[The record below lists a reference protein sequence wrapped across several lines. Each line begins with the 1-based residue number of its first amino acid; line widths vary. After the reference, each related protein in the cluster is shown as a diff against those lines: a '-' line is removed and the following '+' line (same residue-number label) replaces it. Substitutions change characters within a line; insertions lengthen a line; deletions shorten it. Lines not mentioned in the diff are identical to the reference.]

1 MEFAGVQKSLIVI
14 RQACWHELLEQH
26 EMPSVMSPRCMKQ
39 QCKRDI
45 FPARIPLSMMMMKT
59 AIISIKLCQIWGGL
73 RKNGRSFTTQTNPV
87 WPRKLFNACKA
98 TLNDLTQKMMI
109 MCHLYIR
116 SLANS
121 PSPLFNG
128 FIWQPKHFPYPFFR
142 SLTGRKMSGK
152 IGLQTVEFL
161 VIFKHCEPI

>member
-73 RKNGRSFTTQTNPV
+73 RKNGRSFTTEQTNPV

-128 FIWQPKHFPYPFFR
+128 SLFDNRIIFPTRFSEVWR
-142 SLTGRKMSGK
+142 
-152 IGLQTVEFL
+152 VEKWAEKL
-161 VIFKHCEPI
+161 GCI